1 MDDRCECGLSRVH
14 IPASAEVLPS
24 LGTVAPIQELRGL
37 KEATIPEGTER
48 VGGYWFWGSGVER
61 VIIPACVRELG
72 TGAFCSCKALR
83 EVLFLGAISAPEEGA
98 LRTIGSE
105 AFCVCSALRR
115 VDLPEGLEEIG
126 TYAFSQTGLE
136 GVEIPRSVRKMH
148 QGAFCKCEHLRR
160 AILN

>member
-72 TGAFCSCKALR
+72 TGP
-83 EVLFLGAISAPEEGA
+83 SAA
-98 LRTIGSE
+98 
-105 AFCVCSALRR
+105 ARR
-115 VDLPEGLEEIG
+115 CERCCFWRP
-126 TYAFSQTGLE
+126 F
-136 GVEIPRSVRKMH
+136 PR
-148 QGAFCKCEHLRR
+148 QRR
-160 AILN
+160 AP